1 MGLHPSNPRVGLLV
15 AVFISSYKQSG
26 FLISR
31 NGKRIFQKVLVLL
44 NDFAFYSINFQ
55 DNKNEKAEITIK
67 ELQCL
72 KDL

>member
-1 MGLHPSNPRVGLLV
+1 MPIINRV
-15 AVFISSYKQSG
+15 I

-44 NDFAFYSINFQ
+44 NDFAFYSIHFQ
-55 DNKNEKAEITIK
+55 DNQNERAEITIK

>member
-1 MGLHPSNPRVGLLV
+1 MV
-15 AVFISSYKQSG
+15 AVFIAYYKQSD

-31 NGKRIFQKVLVLL
+31 NGKRVFQKVLVLL

-55 DNKNEKAEITIK
+55 DNQNEKAEITIK